1 VGRQAD
7 IANDLAP
14 FLDVLALATSWIP
27 GVDVI
32 AAGLA
37 EADNLVAMIGT
48 GMKIAGDAMQG
59 HWGDAL
65 MGVGMIGLQFV
76 GGKAVEKAGAS

>member
-1 VGRQAD
+1 
-7 IANDLAP
+7 
-14 FLDVLALATSWIP
+14 
-27 GVDVI
+27 
-32 AAGLA
+32 
-37 EADNLVAMIGT
+37 MIGT